1 MDQHTRVEDRQVL
14 RPWTNSALACQ
25 RQNPTATQLR
35 AKKTL
40 LVLWRITLH
49 QIMLSFQKN
58 SIPLNPSGLSTS
70 LRSSPA
76 RMANSSSVATLETIW
91 AINVDSVIMEI
102 PRVII
107 EEIRAHPT
115 HTMGWF
121 SPKLQ
126 KAWKLLFPLTP
137 TSSAL
142 GYLHLT
148 NPAWGRMIDPW
159 WKFLSD
165 TQGPKEVR
173 KLV

>member
-1 MDQHTRVEDRQVL
+1 M
-14 RPWTNSALACQ
+14 RPWTNLALACQ
-25 RQNPTATQLR
+25 RQNPTKTQSR

-40 LVLWRITLH
+40 LVLGQITLH
-49 QIMLSFQKN
+49 QIMPSFQKN
-58 SIPLNPSGLSTS
+58 AIPLNLSGLSTS
-70 LRSSPA
+70 LRSSLA
-76 RMANSSSVATLETIW
+76 RMANSSSVATLEIIW

-107 EEIRAHPT
+107 KEIRAHPT

-121 SPKLQ
+121 SPKLR

-148 NPAWGRMIDPW
+148 NPAWRRMIDPW
-159 WKFLSD
+159 
-165 TQGPKEVR
+165 
-173 KLV
+173 

>member
-1 MDQHTRVEDRQVL
+1 
-14 RPWTNSALACQ
+14 
-25 RQNPTATQLR
+25 
-35 AKKTL
+35 
-40 LVLWRITLH
+40 
-49 QIMLSFQKN
+49 
-58 SIPLNPSGLSTS
+58 
-70 LRSSPA
+70 
-76 RMANSSSVATLETIW
+76 MANSSLVATLETIW
-91 AINVDSVIMEI
+91 VINVDSVIMGI

-121 SPKLQ
+121 SPKLR

-142 GYLHLT
+142 GYPHLT
-148 NPAWGRMIDPW
+148 NLAWGRMIDPW